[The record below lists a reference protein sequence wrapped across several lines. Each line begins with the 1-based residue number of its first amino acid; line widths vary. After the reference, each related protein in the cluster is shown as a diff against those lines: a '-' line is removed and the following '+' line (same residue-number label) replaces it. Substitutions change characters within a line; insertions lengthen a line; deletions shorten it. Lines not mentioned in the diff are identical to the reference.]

1 MAGIDVAMKHPIS
14 DFPQDWSEWLGVP
27 HGTPVRVVDS
37 DVSTVATVADR
48 VIEVLGPSPFVLHI
62 EPQSYYDKFL
72 DVRMYESN
80 GRLTKRLQKFVHTT
94 VLLLTKSAWGKANK
108 GHYRN
113 QSPLGGCQVNFC
125 YSVVKVWELP
135 VEKILSS
142 GVGVLPLAP
151 LSNASRKDLPGI
163 IQQMSARFDAEVTR
177 PIEAELWTA
186 TFTLLGLRYGPEF
199 ALNLLRGVRDI
210 MRESTTYQALINEGK
225 NEGRVEGRAEGRVEG
240 RVESRTEDV
249 LRLGT
254 RRLGKPPQKTRAL
267 ILSIRDES
275 RLNELFDRAIDAS
288 SWNEIVNGN

>member
-1 MAGIDVAMKHPIS
+1 M
-14 DFPQDWSEWLGVP
+14 LGVP

-37 DVSTVATVADR
+37 DVSTVADR
-48 VIEVLGPSPFVLHI
+48 VIEVLSPSPFVLHI

-108 GHYRN
+108 GYYRN

-163 IQQMSARFDAEVTR
+163 IQQMSARFDTEVTR

-199 ALNLLRGVRDI
+199 ALTLLRGVRDI

-225 NEGRVEGRAEGRVEG
+225 NEGRVEG